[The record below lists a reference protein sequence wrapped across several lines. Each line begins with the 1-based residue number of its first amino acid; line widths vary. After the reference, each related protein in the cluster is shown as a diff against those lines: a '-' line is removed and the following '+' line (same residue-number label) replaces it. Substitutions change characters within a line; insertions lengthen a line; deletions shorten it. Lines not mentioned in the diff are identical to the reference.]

1 MVNVLGLIGGGR
13 WSYDG
18 GGNGA
23 GTTTITVPNG
33 KQVIGGT
40 LLSVSGGSFTISPGG
55 ANHPNPV
62 VAGPSITVPAGATFS
77 LSTFSGLGMLG
88 GGTVFTC
95 INCDSV
101 VIEYVQMK
109 VG

>member
-1 MVNVLGLIGGGR
+1 MNALGLLQGGR

-18 GGNGA
+18 GGNSS

-33 KQVIGGT
+33 KQVIGGSM
-40 LLSVSGGSFTISPGG
+40 LSVGGGSFTISPGG

-62 VAGPSITVPAGATFS
+62 VAGPSIPLAAGESFS

-95 INCDSV
+95 VNCDTV